1 MHVSLGSHKGKRCLF
16 GGDCM
21 KIIRKMKFLIK
32 KIFMNYKAAEIWD
45 AKMSEHLSIEIVSVP
60 TKK

>member
-1 MHVSLGSHKGKRCLF
+1 
-16 GGDCM
+16 M